1 MGKQIQVIA
10 EEPWDWFLLEGE
22 GTVYLNILV
31 EHGAVSFDVTFE
43 LSAEQATE
51 YEHKGI
57 GYIHALSSA
66 TRSTALRRD
75 WSAMPVSLHLT
86 SPGTAKG
93 VSEAIREWQGA
104 KLSKTK

>member
-1 MGKQIQVIA
+1 MQVIA

-22 GTVYLNILV
+22 GKAYLDILV
-31 EHGAVSFDVTFE
+31 ERGAISFNVTFE

-51 YEHKGI
+51 YTRKGI

-75 WSAMPVSLHLT
+75 WSALPVSLHLT
-86 SPGTAKG
+86 SPGTAKR
-93 VSEAIREWQGA
+93 VSEAIREWQGE
-104 KLSKTK
+104 KRSKTK

>member
-1 MGKQIQVIA
+1 MQVIA

-22 GTVYLNILV
+22 GKAYLDILV
-31 EHGAVSFDVTFE
+31 ERGAVSFNVTFE

-51 YEHKGI
+51 YTHKGI
-57 GYIHALSSA
+57 GYIDALSSA

-75 WSAMPVSLHLT
+75 WSALPVSLHLT
-86 SPGTAKG
+86 SPDTAKR
-93 VSEAIREWQGA
+93 VSEAIREWQGE